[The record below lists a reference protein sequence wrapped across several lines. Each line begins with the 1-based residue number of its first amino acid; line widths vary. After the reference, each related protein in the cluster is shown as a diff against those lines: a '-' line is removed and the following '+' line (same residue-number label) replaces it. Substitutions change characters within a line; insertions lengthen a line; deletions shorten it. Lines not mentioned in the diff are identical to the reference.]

1 MNIVTGPQATP
12 GVPDGLLDLPDT
24 NLPDHTQLPDS
35 DGKPV
40 DNQQELPQSFVLT
53 TSLWPVLER
62 RHPDQ
67 QFLVG
72 HSMGI
77 FWRPTTPPLLGC
89 KAPDWYYVPNVPP
102 MLDGVYRRSY
112 VMWREYEAPL
122 IVLEFVSGNGA
133 EERDRTPLEGKFW
146 VYEHGIRV
154 PYYGIFEANPGRVEV
169 FRLIDG
175 AYEPLP
181 ANAAGRF
188 EIAPLGV
195 ELGIWRG
202 VIQNLDLP
210 WLRWWDAEG
219 RLLPH
224 ADERAANADQ
234 RAADADQRAARLAE
248 RLRALGVDPDQ
259 L

>member
-1 MNIVTGPQATP
+1 MNIVAEPQEP
-12 GVPDGLLDLPDT
+12 LDCPYPPP
-24 NLPDHTQLPDS
+24 PDHTQLPAS
-35 DGKPV
+35 DGKHME
-40 DNQQELPQSFVLT
+40 NQQESPQGILLT
-53 TSLWPVLER
+53 GSLWPVLQR
-62 RHPDQ
+62 RHPDN

-72 HSMGI
+72 QNSGI
-77 FWRPTTPPLLGC
+77 YWWDVKPPMRGC
-89 KAPDWYYVPNVPP
+89 KAPDWFYVPGVAP
-102 MLDGVYRRSY
+102 MLDGRPRRSY
-112 VMWREYEAPL
+112 VLWFEVIAPL

-133 EERDRTPLEGKFW
+133 EERDRTPREGKFW

-154 PYYGIFEANPGRVEV
+154 PYYGIYEADPGRVEV
-169 FRLIDG
+169 FRLVNG

-202 VIQNLDLP
+202 EFMNFDLP
-210 WLRWWDAEG
+210 WLRWWDHDG
-219 RLLPH
+219 RPLPH
-224 ADERAANADQ
+224 ADERVAEADQRAERERQ
-234 RAADADQRAARLAE
+234 RAADAEQRAARLAE